1 MRGKAMTQ
9 GVRMDALML
18 KACAFGRLLTGG
30 PEHLGGDRMTRRMP
44 SVAGKQPV
52 CGLASEPAPIHAQ
65 RVQQSRAQHHI
76 AILASLAAAD
86 VNNHPLAV
94 DADLKLR
101 HFGSTGASGIQ
112 RHLSTRS

>member
-9 GVRMDALML
+9 GVRMDALVL
-18 KACAFGRLLTGG
+18 KACAFGRLLTGS

-52 CGLASEPAPIHAQ
+52 RGLASESAPVHAQ
-65 RVQQSRAQHHI
+65 RIQQSLTQHHV
-76 AILASLAAAD
+76 AVLASLAAAD

-94 DADLKLR
+94 DVADLKVR
-101 HFGSTGASGIQ
+101 HFGSTSAG
-112 RHLSTRS
+112 